1 MRKEFPAW
9 RHHGYSYCRVMGLV
23 LVAYLWS
30 LKCFLGVPLAWC
42 QIANRWTSK
51 ETRWKYL
58 PRKRRPSDRYGSWC
72 SHCCHHEWSV
82 ERTIKLPDAIA
93 VSGNIEL
100 AHRSS
105 YQLALDY
112 VAVSSPSWCD
122 ATLTKLTQS
131 CRGQCMIS
139 SQPSQPIEVGGS
151 GWTQCSRCGSWVPW
165 STSCQAKLLYCR
177 TIPWDTTKSWG
188 GDY

>member
-1 MRKEFPAW
+1 MRKEFPVW

-23 LVAYLWS
+23 LIAYLWS
-30 LKCFLGVPLAWC
+30 LKWFLWVPRAWC

-51 ETRWKYL
+51 ETRWKYS
-58 PRKRRPSDRYGSWC
+58 PHKRRPSDRYGSWC

-105 YQLALDY
+105 YQLALHY

-122 ATLTKLTQS
+122 ATLTKIDSKLSRSVYDLLPAQS
-131 CRGQCMIS
+131 TYRSGRQRMNSVQPLWKLSALEHILS
-139 SQPSQPIEVGGS
+139 S
-151 GWTQCSRCGSWVPW
+151 
-165 STSCQAKLLYCR
+165 
-177 TIPWDTTKSWG
+177 
-188 GDY
+188 